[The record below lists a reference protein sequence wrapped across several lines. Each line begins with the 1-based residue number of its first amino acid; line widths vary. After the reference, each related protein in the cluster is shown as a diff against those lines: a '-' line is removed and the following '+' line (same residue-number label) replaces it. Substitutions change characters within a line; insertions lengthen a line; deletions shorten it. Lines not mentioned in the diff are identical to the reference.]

1 MAENIA
7 AMKLDVS
14 GLLNNTGFGVSA
26 VFKHFSGATTATGRK
41 SGAWVA
47 YASNVV
53 MVQDLGGRSYRD
65 ERGLVDNATHVMFI
79 DLSQSCYVEDRIAVS
94 GDTYEYDVVSIDQF
108 PTHKEVRMKRVL
120 RTA

>member
-14 GLLNNTGFGVSA
+14 GLLNNTGFGVNA
-26 VFKHFSGATTATGRK
+26 VFKHFSGAVTGTGRK

-53 MVQDLGGRSYRD
+53 MIQDLGGKSYRD
-65 ERGLVDNATHVMFI
+65 ERGLLDNATHMMFI
-79 DLSQSCYVEDRIAVS
+79 DLSQSCAVEDRIVAS
-94 GDTYEYDVVSIDQF
+94 GDAYEYDVVSIDSF
-108 PTHKEVRMKRVL
+108 PIHKEVRMKRVL